1 VIQTERLL
9 LRRWRTSD
17 RAPFA
22 RLNADPAVTE
32 HLLGPM
38 SPDASDAFVDRI
50 EAHWDQRGLGLWAV
64 EVPAVAPFV
73 GYVGLWPADIVRP
86 GAVEVGWRLVRAHWG
101 HGYATE
107 AARAALRF
115 GFERLGLAEI
125 VSFTVPQNVR
135 SRRVMERIGLT
146 RDPDADFDHPRV
158 DPLEHPE
165 LVRHVLYRLDRA
177 TWEASAISAH
187 PHTR

>member
-1 VIQTERLL
+1 
-9 LRRWRTSD
+9 
-17 RAPFA
+17 
-22 RLNADPAVTE
+22 
-32 HLLGPM
+32 M

-50 EAHWDQRGLGLWAV
+50 EAHWDQRGWGLWAV

-135 SRRVMERIGLT
+135 SRRVMERIRLT

-165 LVRHVLYRLDRA
+165 LVVTCCIGLIVQRGKRRPSQL
-177 TWEASAISAH
+177 I
-187 PHTR
+187 HTRDSCLSSHSRHLDIQPSIR